1 MIEYTLPLAQ
11 TKATIEMVGGTT
23 EPKGWENY
31 IEGNR
36 HQHRRCH
43 STSLRRVQPRRF
55 CKL

>member
-31 IEGNR
+31 IKGNR
-36 HQHRRCH
+36 HQHRRCY
-43 STSLRRVQPRRF
+43 SNSLRRVQPRRF
-55 CKL
+55 